1 MLVVCHQWDKSLLDH
16 TKTSKLTQ
24 LTIFVHKIGIDLGG
38 TKIEGILLDEK
49 YNTIQRKRIETHQEN
64 GYDSIVKSIISLIK
78 ELKAKTGEETSVGIC
93 TPGFTDDNSG
103 LIKNSNTKC
112 LQEMPLKNDIENG
125 LGHKIIMEND
135 ANCFALAESLLGSAK
150 GYDVVFGVI
159 MGTGVGG
166 GIVING
172 TLHKGSTNIA
182 GEWGHHTL
190 RPDGNECF
198 CGKRGCVE
206 TYISGPAL
214 EKRWLELT
222 GKKESL
228 QSIVQDLSDEKA
240 KQWKK
245 EFLENF
251 GIGLAN
257 VIDILDP
264 DIIVLGGGVSNIPF
278 LYDEGKETV
287 YDKVFSDSVDTP
299 ILKNSLGDSA
309 GVFGACMI

>member
-1 MLVVCHQWDKSLLDH
+1 M
-16 TKTSKLTQ
+16 
-24 LTIFVHKIGIDLGG
+24 HKIGIDLGG

-49 YNTIQRKRIETHQEN
+49 YSTIQRKRIETHQEN
-64 GYDSIVKSIISLIK
+64 GYDSIVKSIISLVN
-78 ELKAKTGEETSVGIC
+78 ELKGKTSGEITVGMC
-93 TPGFTDDNSG
+93 TPGITDANSG
-103 LIKNSNTKC
+103 LIKNSNTQC
-112 LQEMPLKNDIENG
+112 LVGMPLKNDIENI
-125 LGHKIIMEND
+125 LGYEIATEND
-135 ANCFALAESLLGSAK
+135 ANCFALSESVLGSAK
-150 GYDVVFGVI
+150 GYDIVFGVI

-166 GIVING
+166 GIVINE
-172 TLHKGSTNIA
+172 TLHKGRTNIA

-190 RPDGNECF
+190 HPNGNECY
-198 CGKRGCVE
+198 CGKQGCVE

-228 QSIVQDLSDEKA
+228 QSIVQDFSDEKA
-240 KQWKK
+240 KQWKD

-264 DIIVLGGGVSNIPF
+264 DVIVLGGGVSNIPF
-278 LYDEGKETV
+278 LYDQGKKIV
-287 YDKVFSDSVDTP
+287 YENVFSDLVDTP

>member
-1 MLVVCHQWDKSLLDH
+1 M
-16 TKTSKLTQ
+16 
-24 LTIFVHKIGIDLGG
+24 HKIGIDLGG

-49 YNTIQRKRIETHQEN
+49 YNTIQRKRIETRQEN
-64 GYDSIVKSIISLIK
+64 GYDSIVQSIISLIN
-78 ELKAKTGEETSVGIC
+78 ELRAKTDEKTSIGIC
-93 TPGFTDDNSG
+93 TPGVTGADSG
-103 LIKNSNTKC
+103 LIKNSNTQC
-112 LQEMPLKNDIENG
+112 LIGMQLKNDLENV
-125 LGHKIIMEND
+125 LGFEIVMEND
-135 ANCFALAESLLGSAK
+135 ANCFALAESVLGSAK
-150 GYDVVFGVI
+150 GHDVVFGVI
-159 MGTGVGG
+159 IGTGVGG

-172 TLHKGSTNIA
+172 ALHKGRTNIA

-190 RPDGNECF
+190 YPNGNECY
-198 CGKRGCVE
+198 CGKQGCVE

-214 EKRWLELT
+214 EKRWFEIT

-251 GIGLAN
+251 GTSLAN

-264 DIIVLGGGVSNIPF
+264 DVIVLGGGVSNIQF
-278 LYDEGKETV
+278 LYDQGKKAV
-287 YDKVFSDSVDTP
+287 YDKVFSDSIETP

-309 GVFGACMI
+309 GVFGACISSS